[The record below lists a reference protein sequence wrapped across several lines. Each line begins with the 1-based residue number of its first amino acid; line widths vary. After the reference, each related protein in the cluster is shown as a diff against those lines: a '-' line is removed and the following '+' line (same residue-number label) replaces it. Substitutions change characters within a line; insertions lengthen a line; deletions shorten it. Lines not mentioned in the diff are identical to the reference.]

1 MRFPSNRL
9 FLNEIVAYQELFRLV
24 MLLASSINHEGDE
37 NKIIS
42 KRFNKPK
49 KKKTLNVPLSH
60 DLRCQTCWEQLAG
73 NAYVSIALISKTVFF
88 CKSIAIITT
97 LIWERKSLNTNFERA
112 NEQKTIETRL
122 TLYERAYS

>member
-42 KRFNKPK
+42 KRFNKP

-112 NEQKTIETRL
+112 NVQKTIETRL